1 MKRSNARFAIVLAVS
16 MLIGIQAVEVIDAN
30 PFTLWKKTDTPP
42 DAIPPIISVT
52 SPQNSSIYP
61 STFNINFTINKP
73 QCGEYDSSIIKV
85 SYTIDNVTVRPYSI
99 WSSNTD
105 GIPQF
110 ETVFK
115 EPSLSEGNHTLIVE
129 AEGVVYLPNF
139 QLFFENSTTIV
150 FFTVHNQTF
159 VNYLFN
165 QIVLTPIVIII
176 IVAVTSVSLVYFK
189 KHKPNTELDKKS

>member
-1 MKRSNARFAIVLAVS
+1 MIRKFAVFAVVFVVS
-16 MLIGIQAVEVIDAN
+16 ILIGIQAVEVVDAN

-61 STFNINFTINKP
+61 SSFNINFTINKP
-73 QCGEYDSSIIKV
+73 QYGEYDSSIIKV

-99 WSSNTD
+99 WSSNTN

-110 ETVFK
+110 ETVFR

-139 QLFFENSTTIV
+139 QLFFENSTAIV

-165 QIVLTPIVIII
+165 QTVLTPIVIISI
-176 IVAVTSVSLVYFK
+176 IVVVASVTLVYFRRRK
-189 KHKPNTELDKKS
+189 VQP